1 MTSPRPARLALLF
14 IPLLLALA
22 CGARA
27 QAWPEKPVRVIVPFS
42 AGALTDTLARMY
54 GEHLSKRLGQP
65 VVVENKA
72 GGGGIPAMQTMLS
85 ADPDGYVFQMVS
97 SAHAVNPTLFKSL
110 PYDTIRDT
118 VGVAHIA
125 SSPTVAVVNPALG
138 VRSLPEF
145 IQLARSKP
153 GKLTFGSAGNGSST
167 HLVAEYLRKE
177 AGIELVHVPY
187 KGVQEAVTEVLAG
200 RIDIAFPPIAL
211 ALAQMKA
218 GRIVGIAQTGTE
230 RSALIP
236 EIGTAQEAGL
246 KGFDYSI
253 WYALIAPAKTP
264 RPILERMAR
273 EIREISALPEVREKM
288 QAQGLVPRVIVLD
301 EFDRYIRAEIEKQG
315 GLVKASGATAG

>member
-1 MTSPRPARLALLF
+1 
-14 IPLLLALA
+14 
-22 CGARA
+22 
-27 QAWPEKPVRVIVPFS
+27 
-42 AGALTDTLARMY
+42 
-54 GEHLSKRLGQP
+54 
-65 VVVENKA
+65 
-72 GGGGIPAMQTMLS
+72 
-85 ADPDGYVFQMVS
+85 
-97 SAHAVNPTLFKSL
+97 VNPSLFKKL
-110 PYDTIRDT
+110 PYDTLRDT
-118 VGVAHIA
+118 VGVALVG
-125 SSPTVAVVNPALG
+125 SSPTVAVVNPKLG
-138 VRSLPEF
+138 VKDLREF
-145 IQLARSKP
+145 IQLAKSKP
-153 GKLTFGSAGNGSST
+153 GQLTFGSAGNGSST

-288 QAQGLVPRVIVLD
+288 HAQGLVPRVIVLD